1 VVDVRLSEVVS
12 ALSRALDVTG
22 GQPMGHAERSCLIG
36 LRLARAIDL
45 EPGRRSSLFYALL
58 LKDAG
63 CSTTAA
69 PTAAAFGGD
78 DRRIKRES
86 RLIDTTRPLQTLGY
100 LRRNV
105 APGAPLRRR
114 ARHARSVVAM
124 ANGGVA
130 ELQRMRCERGAEIAR
145 GIGLDEDAATAIR
158 QLFEHWDGNGHPGDR
173 AGDRISVLAR
183 VACLAQTMDCFWQQG
198 GPAAAVQIARSR
210 RGTWFDPALVDALDD
225 LERDTGF
232 WASLREPDVQAVEP
246 ADRVEHADDAR
257 LDRIAE
263 AFASIVDA
271 KSPFTARHSAGVAEI
286 AAEMAATMGLDHATR
301 RLVRRAGLLH
311 DVGKLGISNQILDK
325 PGRLNAHEW
334 RAVRHHPRLSLII
347 LRRVPAL
354 ADVAHLAA
362 THHERLD
369 GSGYP
374 YGLNDRDLCLPARI
388 LQVADVAEALSA
400 ERPYREALPA
410 AEVLA
415 IMRKDAGSRLDGV
428 AFAALEASL
437 SRAAVAA

>member
-1 VVDVRLSEVVS
+1 VDVRLSEVVS
-12 ALSRALDVTG
+12 ALSHALDVTG
-22 GQPMGHAERSCLIG
+22 GQPMGHAERSCLIA
-36 LRLARAIDL
+36 LRLAEAVDL
-45 EPGRRSSLFYALL
+45 EPARRSSLFYALL

-69 PTAAAFGGD
+69 TIASSFGGHD
-78 DRRIKRES
+78 QRVKRES
-86 RLIDTTRPLQTLGY
+86 RVIDTKRPLQTLGY

-105 APGAPLRRR
+105 APGAPLRER
-114 ARHARSVVAM
+114 ARHLRTVMAM
-124 ANGGVA
+124 ANGGVD
-130 ELQRMRCERGAEIAR
+130 ELERMRCERGAEIAR
-145 GIGLDEDAATAIR
+145 GIGLDEDAAAAIG

-173 AGDRISVLAR
+173 AGEEISLLAR
-183 VACLAQTMDCFWQQG
+183 MACLAQTMEFFWQQG
-198 GPAAAVQIARSR
+198 GAAAACDVARGRS
-210 RGTWFDPALVDALDD
+210 GTWFDPSLVEAIPA
-225 LERDTGF
+225 LERDVAF
-232 WASLREPDVQAVEP
+232 WASLEAPDVQAVEP
-246 ADRVEHADDAR
+246 ADRVERADDAR

-286 AAEMAATMGLDHATR
+286 AAGVAATMGLDKPTQ

-325 PGRLNAHEW
+325 RGGLTDLEW

-354 ADVAHLAA
+354 ADVAQLAA
-362 THHERLD
+362 MHHERLD

-374 YGLNDRDLCLPARI
+374 YGLGEWDLSLPARI
-388 LQVADVAEALSA
+388 LQVADVADALSA
-400 ERPYREALPA
+400 ERPYRAALPVD
-410 AEVLA
+410 EVLA
-415 IMRKDAGSRLDGV
+415 IMRSDAGPRLDAG

-437 SRAAVAA
+437 PAPAAAA